1 MSQPPNEDEPPAP
14 PSMAA
19 TLARESDPAAATLAA
34 DTAGERLTM
43 VPVRGHRFADRY
55 LMHDLLGKGGMGEVR
70 LCGDD
75 RLGRDVALKTMYST
89 SSRSRFLR
97 EAKLQ
102 GRLEHPSVVPVYDVG
117 EVVDTPFFTM
127 RRIVGTTL
135 AHVIKELQ
143 AGDVEFA
150 TRYSRRRLLTDFVQV
165 CQAVAYAHDHGVVHR
180 DLKPAN
186 IMLGTYGEVYVLDW
200 GIAKVQGGW
209 SDAGER
215 TIVPEHPSS
224 SGSHTAAG
232 SVLGTLGYM
241 PPEQLEGAGDRVDFR
256 ADIYALGSI
265 LFELLTLQ
273 QLHPGT
279 STSEKIHSTL
289 EGADARATSRAPDR
303 EVPPELEAVCV
314 RATAQAPEDRHPD
327 VRALIAEVERF
338 LDGDR
343 DLARRRELA
352 REHAELAAVQLA
364 RTDDELAARAE
375 AVREAGRALAFDPDN
390 IEALRILGR
399 LLVVPPT
406 RTPVEVDRM
415 IADAEHREAA
425 QQAKVGAIVGAAW
438 LVFLAFPLWMGVR
451 DVGIY
456 VGLVVS
462 LFAVVLMSAVRA
474 VLRDQG
480 TALVVAIAAVQAIT
494 MGFTTRMFGP
504 FVIVPGIV
512 AATTAMFVFNELRHL
527 RVLVAFGVASILVP
541 WGLEHL
547 GLLAPSYA
555 FAADGLTIRASFVS
569 FPQLPTEL
577 ALVFASVGTVLMA
590 ALALSRAR
598 RGLQDARRK
607 LAVQKWQL
615 EQIVPSAAA
624 ESQLGGLIDR

>member
-1 MSQPPNEDEPPAP
+1 MSKPPNEDDPVAP

-19 TLARESDPAAATLAA
+19 TLGRESDPAAPTLAA
-34 DTAGERLTM
+34 AGIDERMTM
-43 VPVRGHRFADRY
+43 VPIRGQRFADRY

-70 LCGDD
+70 LCADD

-89 SSRSRFLR
+89 SSRARFLR

-135 AHVIKELQ
+135 SDVIAKLQ
-143 AGDVEFA
+143 EGDAEFA
-150 TRYSRRRLLTDFVQV
+150 SRYSRRRLLTDFVQA

-186 IMLGTYGEVYVLDW
+186 IMLGAYGEVYVLDW
-200 GIAKVQGGW
+200 GIAKVQGG
-209 SDAGER
+209 SNETGEPR
-215 TIVPEHPSS
+215 SIMPSS
-224 SGSHTAAG
+224 GLHTAAG

-241 PPEQLEGAGDRVDFR
+241 PPEQLEGAGERIDFR
-256 ADIYALGSI
+256 ADIYALGAI

-273 QLHPGT
+273 QLHSGT

-289 EGADARATSRAPDR
+289 QGADARASERAPQR

-314 RATAQAPEDRHPD
+314 RATAQSPDDRHHD
-327 VRALIAEVERF
+327 VRALIADVERF

-375 AVREAGRALAFDPDN
+375 AVREAGRALAFDPENPD
-390 IEALRILGR
+390 ALRILGR

-415 IADAEHREAA
+415 ISDAEHREAS

-438 LVFLAFPLWMGVR
+438 LVFLAFPLWMGLR

-456 VGLVVS
+456 VGLVAS
-462 LFAVVLMSAVRA
+462 LLVVVAMSAVRA
-474 VLRDQG
+474 ILRDQS
-480 TALVVAIAAVQAIT
+480 TALVVAIAALQAIT
-494 MGFTTRMFGP
+494 MGFATRMFGP

-527 RVLVAFGVASILVP
+527 RVLVSFGVASILVP
-541 WGLEHL
+541 WALEHAGVL
-547 GLLAPSYA
+547 SPSYA
-555 FAADGLTIRASFVS
+555 YGDDGLTIRANFVA
-569 FPQLPTEL
+569 FPQLATE
-577 ALVFASVGTVLMA
+577 ATLVFASVGAVLMA

-598 RGLQDARRK
+598 RGLQEARRR

-624 ESQLGGLIDR
+624 ESQLAGVMDS

>member
-1 MSQPPNEDEPPAP
+1 MSQPPNEDDHAAL
-14 PSMAA
+14 PSVAA
-19 TLARESDPAAATLAA
+19 TRGRESDPEAPTLAA
-34 DTAGERLTM
+34 DTALERPTM
-43 VPVRGHRFADRY
+43 VPVRGERFADRY
-55 LMHDLLGKGGMGEVR
+55 LMHDLLGRGGMGEVR

-89 SSRSRFLR
+89 SSRGRFLR

-135 AHVIKELQ
+135 SDVIARLQ
-143 AGDVEFA
+143 EGDGEFA
-150 TRYSRRRLLTDFVQV
+150 TRYSRRRLLTDFVQA

-186 IMLGTYGEVYVLDW
+186 IMLGAYGEVYVLDW
-200 GIAKVQGGW
+200 GIAKVRDGFREADEPRSIMPG
-209 SDAGER
+209 DPHA
-215 TIVPEHPSS
+215 SS
-224 SGSHTAAG
+224 SNTAVG

-241 PPEQLEGAGDRVDFR
+241 PPEQLEGAGDRVEFR
-256 ADIYALGSI
+256 ADIYALGAI

-273 QLHPGT
+273 KLHAGT
-279 STSEKIHSTL
+279 TTSEKIHSTL
-289 EGADARATSRAPDR
+289 EGVDARASVRAPDR

-314 RATAQAPEDRHPD
+314 RATASAPADRHPD
-327 VRALIAEVERF
+327 VRALIADIERF

-343 DLARRRELA
+343 DLARRREVA
-352 REHAELAAVQLA
+352 REHADLAAVQLA

-390 IEALRILGR
+390 ADALRILGR
-399 LLVVPPT
+399 LLVEPPT
-406 RTPVEVDRM
+406 RTPIEVDRM

-438 LVFLAFPLWMGVR
+438 LVFLAFPLWMGLR
-451 DVGIY
+451 DVDVY

-462 LFAVVLMSAVRA
+462 LLVVVVMSAVRA
-474 VLRDQG
+474 ALRDQG

-494 MGFTTRMFGP
+494 MGFATRLFGP

-512 AATTAMFVFNELRHL
+512 AATTAMFVFNEQRHL
-527 RVLVAFGVASILVP
+527 RVLVVFGVASILVP
-541 WGLEHL
+541 WVLEHFGVL
-547 GLLAPSYA
+547 SPSYVYGP
-555 FAADGLTIRASFVS
+555 DGLIILANFVS
-569 FPQLPTEL
+569 FPQLATEVT
-577 ALVFASVGTVLMA
+577 LVFASVGTVLMA
-590 ALALSRAR
+590 ALAL
-598 RGLQDARRK
+598 
-607 LAVQKWQL
+607 
-615 EQIVPSAAA
+615 
-624 ESQLGGLIDR
+624 

>member
-1 MSQPPNEDEPPAP
+1 MSKPPKDPDPAAP
-14 PSMAA
+14 PSMEA
-19 TLARESDPAAATLAA
+19 TLAHESDPAAATLPA
-34 DTAGERLTM
+34 DTLGERATM
-43 VPVRGHRFADRY
+43 VPIRGQRFADRY

-70 LCGDD
+70 LCADD

-89 SSRSRFLR
+89 SSRARFLR

-117 EVVDTPFFTM
+117 EVVGTPFFTM

-135 AHVIKELQ
+135 SDVFAQLQ
-143 AGDVEFA
+143 HGDAEFA
-150 TRYSRRRLLTDFVQV
+150 TRYSRRRLLTDFVQA

-186 IMLGTYGEVYVLDW
+186 IMLGAYGEVYVLDW
-200 GIAKVQGGW
+200 GIAKVRDGG
-209 SDAGER
+209 SDAGEPR
-215 TIVPEHPSS
+215 SVIPPA
-224 SGSHTAAG
+224 GSHTAAG

-241 PPEQLEGAGDRVDFR
+241 PPEQLEGAGERLDFR
-256 ADIYALGSI
+256 ADIYALGAI

-273 QLHPGT
+273 KLHPGT
-279 STSEKIHSTL
+279 TTSEKIHSTL
-289 EGADARATSRAPDR
+289 QGADARASVRAPDR

-314 RATAQAPEDRHPD
+314 RATAHAPDNRHPD
-327 VRALIAEVERF
+327 VRALIADVERF

-352 REHAELAAVQLA
+352 REHAELAATQLA

-390 IEALRILGR
+390 VDALRILGR

-406 RTPVEVDRM
+406 RTPLAVDRM
-415 IADAEHREAA
+415 LADVEDREAA

-438 LVFLAFPLWMGVR
+438 LVFLAFPAWMGVR

-462 LFAVVLMSAVRA
+462 LFVVVGMSAVRA
-474 VLRDQG
+474 IRRDRG
-480 TALVVAIAAVQAIT
+480 TALVVAIAAMQAIT
-494 MGFTTRMFGP
+494 MGFATRMFGP

-527 RVLVAFGVASILVP
+527 RLFVAFGIASILVP
-541 WGLEHL
+541 WVLERL
-547 GLLAPSYA
+547 GVLAPSYDYG
-555 FAADGLTIRASFVS
+555 ADGLTIRANFVS
-569 FPQLPTEL
+569 FPQLPTEVT
-577 ALVFASVGTVLMA
+577 LVFASVGAVLMA

-624 ESQLGGLIDR
+624 ESQLVGLMDG